1 MQLANFLRPL
11 LFGALILLSLHCDTT
26 EPRDEENNAARV
38 EVRLT
43 DGPGDYEKVLIDVV
57 DVQVKF
63 QGEEWIDL
71 DEDYPGTYD
80 LLELTSGVD
89 TLLAE
94 GDFLPGTLQ
103 EVRLI
108 LGPENYVQIDG
119 ELIALSTPSAQ
130 QSGLKIKLENGALA
144 AGESYVVLLDFDAG
158 RSVVRAGNSGRY
170 NLKPVIRGMVQEVDV
185 PATDVGAIA
194 GQLDPAGP
202 LYVFAYQAAGDTIA
216 TYANDE
222 GAFLLADAPAGTYT
236 VEIVPPETATY
247 DTLVLF
253 DVLVAVGDTTDLGVL
268 ELE

>member
-1 MQLANFLRPL
+1 MCLAVCLPDYRL
-11 LFGALILLSLHCDTT
+11 LAALGQNSAPALLVK
-26 EPRDEENNAARV
+26 NARV
-38 EVRLT
+38 VLTRLEIRLT

-57 DVQVKF
+57 DVRVKF
-63 QGEEWIDL
+63 QGDEWIDL

-94 GDFLPGTLQ
+94 GDFPTGTLR

-119 ELIALSTPSAQ
+119 ELIPLSTPSAQ
-130 QSGLKIKLENGALA
+130 QSGLKIKLENGTLEP
-144 AGESYVVLLDFDAG
+144 GQSYVVMLDFDAG
-158 RSVVRAGNSGRY
+158 RSVVRAGNSGKY
-170 NLKPVIRGMVQEVDV
+170 NLKPVIRGKVQEVDV

-194 GQLDPAGP
+194 GLLDPAGP
-202 LYVFAYQAAGDTIA
+202 LYVFAYPAMGDTIS

-222 GAFLLADAPAGTYT
+222 GAFLLVDVPAGTYT
-236 VEIVPPETATY
+236 VEIVPPETAPY
-247 DTLVLF
+247 DKKVLF
-253 DVLVAVGDTTDLGVL
+253 DVLVAVGETTDLGVV